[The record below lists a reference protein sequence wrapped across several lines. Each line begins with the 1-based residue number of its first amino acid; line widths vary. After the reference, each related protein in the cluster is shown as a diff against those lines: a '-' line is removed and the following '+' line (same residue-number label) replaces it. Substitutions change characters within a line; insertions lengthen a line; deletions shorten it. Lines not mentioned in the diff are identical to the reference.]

1 MRYAETG
8 VNLEIDLSRGSIE
21 KVQTDPR
28 DTELF
33 LGGQGT
39 AAKILFERCPADVD
53 PFSPDNLLIFST
65 GLLHATP
72 VPGANRVA
80 VNTYSP
86 QTNLMSHSL
95 MGGFFGP
102 EMKHAGYDKIII
114 SGKASE
120 LVYLYIHNDKVEI
133 RDAAHL
139 QGLGC
144 TECGDVLKKELKDDK
159 VQVAAIGLAGE
170 NRVYTASIDHG
181 HSSAARGVGVIMG
194 DKKLKAI
201 AVRGTK
207 DINLAK
213 PAELF
218 EKSMEM
224 HQRIAESEGC
234 GDWMAY
240 DEDDS
245 FHHNHFAWGNA
256 RTRRKDFWSEELEER
271 WRRLKYDHMDRQ
283 SSCYNCPKNCRNVIK
298 YPGQKRFGY
307 KCYGKD
313 TYHMAAFKELDF
325 SYEILGVAQ
334 EYGLDS
340 YSTPQVFAFAVELYE
355 DGILTDEDMPDFPK
369 DSGDRFYY
377 LMEKTVRREG
387 IGDILADGVYWAA
400 RRIGKGAEKYDHNT
414 TKKFE
419 QLPIK
424 LGKVN
429 PAYFL
434 MIATGEKMSITQIEG
449 SFPQDPLP
457 TMEERQAFVDNWDA
471 VPDQKFKDYFL
482 KWEKRNIMTNQAFC
496 EIVDWN
502 EAMHYIDDSTGLCG
516 FVSSFRG
523 QFGGDIAYHI
533 HNIPEFISLATGID
547 MDKDRLW
554 ECFKR
559 IRTLVRAV
567 NVRRGLR
574 RKDERP
580 PEDHWAVRD
589 EEMEQ
594 KLLDDYYEFKGWN
607 KDGIPTKKTLDSLG
621 LEFVSE
627 DLLKRGIITETGD
640 GVAETDS
647 VEEEQTNV

>member
-8 VNLEIDLSRGSIE
+8 FNLEIDLSRGNIE
-21 KVQTDPR
+21 KVATDPK
-28 DTELF
+28 DTELY

-39 AAKILFERCPADVD
+39 AAKILWDRVPPDVD
-53 PFSPDNLLIFST
+53 PFSPENLLIFSA
-65 GLLHATP
+65 GLLLATP
-72 VPGANRVA
+72 APAANRVA
-80 VNTYSP
+80 VNTFSP

-114 SGKASE
+114 RGKADD
-120 LVYLYIHNDKVEI
+120 LVYLWIHNDKVEI
-133 RDAAHL
+133 RDATHL
-139 QGLGC
+139 TGKGC
-144 TECGDVLKKELKDDK
+144 TETGHILKDELKDDK

-194 DKKLKAI
+194 DKRVKAI
-201 AVRGTK
+201 AIRGTK
-207 DINLAK
+207 DINIAR

-218 EKSMEM
+218 ELSSKM
-224 HQRIAESEGC
+224 HQRIAESDGC
-234 GDWMAY
+234 GDWMAV

-256 RTRRKDFWSEELEER
+256 RTRRKNFWSKELEKR
-271 WRRLKYDHMDRQ
+271 WRNLKYDHMDRQ
-283 SSCYNCPKNCRNVIK
+283 TSCYNCAKQCRNVIK
-298 YPGQKRFGY
+298 YPGRKRFAY

-325 SYEILGVAQ
+325 SYEILGEAQ

-340 YSTPQVFAFAVELYE
+340 YSTPQVIAFALELYE
-355 DGILTDEDMPDFPK
+355 DGILTDKDLPDLPA
-369 DSGDRFYY
+369 DTGDRFFY
-377 LMEKTVRREG
+377 LMEKIVRREG
-387 IGDILADGVYWAA
+387 IGDVLADGVYWAA
-400 RRIGKGAEKYDHNT
+400 RRIGEGAEKYDHNT

-419 QLPIK
+419 QVPIK

-457 TMEERQAFVDNWDA
+457 TIEEREAFVSKWDA
-471 VPDQKFKDYFL
+471 VPDDKFKQYFL
-482 KWEKRNIMTNQAFC
+482 KWEKRNIMSNQALC
-496 EIVDWN
+496 DIVDWN
-502 EAMHYIDDSTGLCG
+502 EAMHYIDDSLGLCG

-533 HNIPEFISLATGID
+533 NNIPEFIALATGME
-547 MDKDRLW
+547 MDKEKLW
-554 ECFKR
+554 KNFQR
-559 IRTLVRAV
+559 IRTLVRAI

-580 PEDHWAVRD
+580 PEDHWVVRD
-589 EEMEQ
+589 EKMEQ

-607 KDGIPTKKTLDSLG
+607 KDGVPTKQMLKKLSLDYVDNYFEENG
-621 LEFVSE
+621 IYEESE
-627 DLLKRGIITETGD
+627 SSPPEVISAAD
-640 GVAETDS
+640 
-647 VEEEQTNV
+647 

>member
-1 MRYAETG
+1 MRYGVTG

-21 KVQTDPR
+21 KVETDLR
-28 DTELF
+28 DTELY
-33 LGGQGT
+33 LGGQG
-39 AAKILFERCPADVD
+39 AGAKLLWDRVPPEVD
-53 PFSPDNLLIFST
+53 PFSPDNLLIFSA
-65 GLLHATP
+65 GILHATP

-80 VNTYSP
+80 VNTFSP

-102 EMKHAGYDKIII
+102 EMKHAGYDQIVIR
-114 SGKASE
+114 GKASD
-120 LVYLYIHNDKVEI
+120 LVYLYINNDRVEI
-133 RDAAHL
+133 RDASHL
-139 QGLGC
+139 RGKGC
-144 TECGDVLKKELKDDK
+144 VETGELLKKELKDEK
-159 VQVAAIGLAGE
+159 FQVAAIGLAGE
-170 NRVYTASIDHG
+170 NRVFMASIDHG

-194 DKKLKAI
+194 DKRLKAI

-207 DINLAK
+207 DIYIAK

-218 EKSMEM
+218 DACTKL
-224 HQRIAESEGC
+224 HRQIADSSGC

-256 RTRRKDFWSEELEER
+256 RTRRKNFWSKELEER
-271 WRRLKYDHMDRQ
+271 WRNLKYDHMDRQ
-283 SSCYNCPKNCRNVIK
+283 TSCYNCPKNCRNVISW
-298 YPGQKRFGY
+298 PGRKRFGY

-325 SYEILGVAQ
+325 SYDILGIAQ

-340 YSTPQVFAFAVELYE
+340 YSTPQVMAFALELYE
-355 DGILTDEDMPDFPK
+355 AGILTDADMPGLPA

-377 LMEKTVRREG
+377 LMEKIVRREG

-429 PAYFL
+429 LAYFL

-457 TMEERQAFVDNWDA
+457 TREEREEFVKNWTSP
-471 VPDQKFKDYFL
+471 PDDKFKDYFL
-482 KWEKRNIMTNQAFC
+482 NWEKRDVMSNEAFC
-496 EIVDWN
+496 DIVDWN
-502 EAMHYIDDSTGLCG
+502 EAMHYIDDATGLCG

-523 QFGGDIAYHI
+523 QFGGDVAYNI
-533 HNIPEFISLATGID
+533 HNIPALIQNATGIE
-547 MDKDRLW
+547 MDKDKLW
-554 ECFKR
+554 KVFQR
-559 IRTLVRAV
+559 NRTLIRAI
-567 NVRRGLR
+567 NARRGLR
-574 RKDERP
+574 REHERP

-589 EEMEQ
+589 EEREQ
-594 KLLDDYYEFKGWN
+594 KLLDDYYKFKGWN
-607 KDGIPTKKTLDSLG
+607 REGIPTKKTLDELDLG
-621 LEFVSE
+621 FVGE
-627 DLLKRGIITETGD
+627 DLLKRGIL
-640 GVAETDS
+640 TDDENDS
-647 VEEEQTNV
+647 AK

>member
-8 VNLEIDLSRGSIE
+8 YNLEIDLSRGSVE
-21 KVQTDPR
+21 RVETDPNL
-28 DTELF
+28 TELF

-39 AAKILFERCPADVD
+39 AAKILWDRVPADVD
-53 PFSPDNLLIFST
+53 PLSAENLLIFSA

-80 VNTYSP
+80 VNTFSP
-86 QTNLMSHSL
+86 QTNLVSHSL
-95 MGGFFGP
+95 MGGYFGP

-114 SGKASE
+114 RGKADD
-120 LVYLYIHNDKVEI
+120 LVYLWIRNDEVEI
-133 RDAAHL
+133 RDATHL
-139 QGLGC
+139 RNRGC
-144 TECGDVLKKELKDDK
+144 TETGDLLKKELGDDK
-159 VQVAAIGLAGE
+159 VQVAAIGPAGE
-170 NRVYTASIDHG
+170 NRVFLASIDHG
-181 HSSAARGVGVIMG
+181 HSSASRGVGVIMG
-194 DKKLKAI
+194 DKRLKAI

-207 DINLAK
+207 DIHVAR

-218 EKSMEM
+218 ELSFDM
-224 HQRIAESEGC
+224 HRKIAASDGC
-234 GDWMAY
+234 GDWMAV

-256 RTRRKDFWSEELEER
+256 RVRRKDFWSEALEER

-283 SSCYNCPKNCRNVIK
+283 TACYNCPKQCRNVIK
-298 YPGQKRFGY
+298 YPGKKRFGY

-325 SYEILGVAQ
+325 SYEILGEAQ
-334 EYGLDS
+334 EYGVDS
-340 YSTPQVFAFAVELYE
+340 YSTPQVIAFALELYE
-355 DGILTDEDMPDFPK
+355 DGILTDKDLPGLPG
-369 DSGDRFYY
+369 DSGDRFFY
-377 LMEKTVRREG
+377 LLKKIVYREG
-387 IGDILADGVYWAA
+387 IGDVLADGVYRAA

-457 TMEERQAFVDNWDA
+457 TREARQAFVDRWEA
-471 VPDQKFKDYFL
+471 VPDEKFKAYFL
-482 KWEKRNIMTNQAFC
+482 KWEKRNVMSSQAFC
-496 EIVDWN
+496 DIVDWN
-502 EAMHYIDDSTGLCG
+502 EAMHYIDDAIGLCG
-516 FVSSFRG
+516 FLSSFRG
-523 QFGGDIAYHI
+523 QFGGDVAYHI
-533 HNIPEFISLATGID
+533 NNIPAFIQLAAGIE
-547 MDKDRLW
+547 MDKQKLW
-554 ECFKR
+554 TCFQR
-559 IRTLVRAV
+559 IRTLVRAI

-589 EEMEQ
+589 EESEQ
-594 KLLDDYYEFKGWN
+594 RLLSDYYDFKGWN
-607 KDGIPTKKTLDSLG
+607 ENGVPTRATLERLG
-621 LEFVSE
+621 LDDVRDDFEAN
-627 DLLKRGIITETGD
+627 GIW
-640 GVAETDS
+640 
-647 VEEEQTNV
+647 EE

>member
-8 VNLEIDLSRGSIE
+8 FNLEIDLTRGSIE
-21 KVQTDPR
+21 KVQTDPK
-28 DTELF
+28 DTALY

-39 AAKILFERCPADVD
+39 AAKILWDRVPADVD
-53 PFSPDNLLIFST
+53 AFSPDNLLIFST

-72 VPGANRVA
+72 VPAANRVA
-80 VNTYSP
+80 VNTFSP

-114 SGKASE
+114 RGKAAD
-120 LVYLYIHNDKVEI
+120 LVYLWIHDDKVEI
-133 RDAAHL
+133 RDATHL
-139 QGLGC
+139 RGMGC
-144 TECGDVLKKELKDDK
+144 TETGDILKKELNDDK

-170 NRVYTASIDHG
+170 NRVWMASIDHG

-194 DKKLKAI
+194 DKRLKAI
-201 AVRGTK
+201 AIRGTK
-207 DINLAK
+207 DINTAR

-218 EKSMEM
+218 ELSFNM
-224 HQRIAESEGC
+224 HRRIAESDGC
-234 GDWMAY
+234 GDWMAV

-256 RTRRKDFWSEELEER
+256 RTRRKNFWSKELEER
-271 WRRLKYDHMDRQ
+271 WRNLKYDHMDRQ
-283 SSCYNCPKNCRNVIK
+283 TSCYNCPKQCRNVIK
-298 YPGQKRFGY
+298 YPGRKRFAY

-325 SYEILGVAQ
+325 SYEILGEAQ

-340 YSTPQVFAFAVELYE
+340 YSAPQVMAFALELYE
-355 DGILTDEDMPDFPK
+355 NGILTDKDMPDLPE
-369 DSGDRFYY
+369 DSGDRFFY
-377 LMEKTVRREG
+377 LLEKIVRREG

-449 SFPQDPLP
+449 SFPQDPMP
-457 TMEERQAFVDNWDA
+457 TLEEREAFVNKWDA
-471 VPDQKFKDYFL
+471 VPDDRFKEYFL
-482 KWEKRNIMTNQAFC
+482 KWEKRNEMSNQAFC

-502 EAMHYIDDSTGLCG
+502 EAMHYIDDSIGLCG

-533 HNIPEFISLATGID
+533 NNIPEFVELATGIE
-547 MDKDRLW
+547 MDKEKLW
-554 ECFKR
+554 ECFQR
-559 IRTLVRAV
+559 IRTLVRAI

-607 KDGIPTKKTLDSLG
+607 KDGVPTAETLEKSGLG
-621 LEFVSE
+621 YVSE
-627 DLLKRGIITETGD
+627 YFKASGILKEN
-640 GVAETDS
+640 EK
-647 VEEEQTNV
+647 TNE